1 MECGQKM
8 NTEKGLKGKLEKFY
22 FDKVLFGISFALNLG
37 LSLYLIDLLQKLIDS
52 ATGMKKELFLH
63 NVKLF
68 FIALL
73 LNIIVVVFDQFFFR
87 KISNYGNIEL
97 RKFTFRSILQKKSF
111 SNRSNQEGEVVSQ
124 MNNDVAIISN
134 WFSMGIPTTIIQLT
148 ILVVCLVIMFWYSI
162 EIAWF
167 TIVVIAVTFTVTR
180 RNSIK
185 TAHTMELF
193 QKILEEISGKTY
205 ESLNNIAMMKQLNK
219 NAYFTN
225 LLQQIS
231 EKNDKLVIEKLSH
244 YKSIENS
251 ILNFLA
257 DILPICTFILG
268 IILVSFHKLSMGS
281 AFAIMLIAQKLN
293 EPIIVLA
300 ELITEKKT
308 TEQLFERMKEI
319 YESPVAM
326 EEEKIISVP
335 AFEKLDITIQTYR
348 FSNIEDAVLH
358 DLALEIEQGDLIT
371 LKGESGRGKTTLIN
385 LISRFLPAD
394 CLEGTILYNGIDI
407 NMMPTIDYYKHVLQ
421 VEQNT
426 VLFEGT
432 LEENLCL
439 GDHYTKEEIEEVI
452 KVCNLEEFF
461 SDRGFNYMISENG
474 KNISGGE
481 KQRIG
486 LARILLRKP
495 EVLILDEV
503 TSALN
508 EEIRETLVEKIVG
521 YKKKY
526 GMTMVVIS
534 HNDDFEP
541 YRNKCYQI

>member
-1 MECGQKM
+1 M
-8 NTEKGLKGKLEKFY
+8 NTVKGLKGKLEKFY

-97 RKFTFRSILQKKSF
+97 RKFTFRSILHKKSF
-111 SNRSNQEGEVVSQ
+111 ANRSNQEGEVVSQ

-167 TIVVIAVTFTVTR
+167 TIVVIAVTFTITR

-219 NAYFTN
+219 NVYFTN
-225 LLQQIS
+225 LLQQVS

-244 YKSIENS
+244 YKSMENS

-385 LISRFLPAD
+385 LISRFLPTD

-407 NMMPTIDYYKHVLQ
+407 NMMPTIDYHKHVLQ

-439 GDHYTKEEIEEVI
+439 GDPYTKEEIEEVI

-526 GMTMVVIS
+526 SMTMVVIS

>member
-1 MECGQKM
+1 M
-8 NTEKGLKGKLEKFY
+8 NTVKGLKGKLEKFY

-244 YKSIENS
+244 YKSMENS

>member
-1 MECGQKM
+1 M
-8 NTEKGLKGKLEKFY
+8 NTVKGLKGKLEKFY

-205 ESLNNIAMMKQLNK
+205 ESLNNIAMLKQLNQ

-225 LLQQIS
+225 LLKQVS
-231 EKNDKLVIEKLSH
+231 RKNDKLVIEKLSH
-244 YKSIENS
+244 YKSMENS

-319 YESPVAM
+319 YESSVAM
-326 EEEKIISVP
+326 EEKKIISVP

-358 DLALEIEQGDLIT
+358 DLALKIEQGDLIT

-385 LISRFLPAD
+385 LISRFLSTD

-439 GDHYTKEEIEEVI
+439 GDPYTKEEIEEVI
-452 KVCNLEEFF
+452 KVCNFEEFF
-461 SDRGFNYMISENG
+461 SDRGFNYLISENG

-526 GMTMVVIS
+526 GMTMVVIG

-541 YRNKCYQI
+541 YRNKYYQI